1 MMQWLE
7 CFCKGLKPATKR
19 RREERAH
26 QRLVVKLIRVDAIF
40 SDLASI
46 TKTLRIG
53 VLLFMLFAPSLFVM
67 LQ

>member
-7 CFCKGLKPATKR
+7 CFCKGQKPATKR

-26 QRLVVKLIRVDAIF
+26 QRLAVKLIRVDVIF

-53 VLLFMLFAPSLFVM
+53 VSLFKLLAPSLFDM
-67 LQ
+67 LP